1 MFLNPDRVVQQLG
14 LLPGMVVID
23 VGSGIGNFS
32 RAIVQHIGTSGHVY
46 ALDILPDVVQ
56 RLRNDCRES
65 GITNVTALVADIE
78 HIDGVSLVHES
89 ADIILLSNVLFQ
101 CADKLRVLSEIT
113 RLLKPNGRVYIIEWS
128 DSFHGLGP
136 IADHVI
142 PAETL
147 KSLCATSGLD
157 YQGDL
162 GNVGS
167 HHYGMIFK
175 KFS

>member
-1 MFLNPDRVVQQLG
+1 MFLNPENVVQQLG

-101 CADKLRVLSEIT
+101 CTDKPR
-113 RLLKPNGRVYIIEWS
+113 P
-128 DSFHGLGP
+128 LGF
-136 IADHVI
+136 
-142 PAETL
+142 
-147 KSLCATSGLD
+147 KSLVISDNTRSLS
-157 YQGDL
+157 
-162 GNVGS
+162 V
-167 HHYGMIFK
+167 H
-175 KFS
+175 